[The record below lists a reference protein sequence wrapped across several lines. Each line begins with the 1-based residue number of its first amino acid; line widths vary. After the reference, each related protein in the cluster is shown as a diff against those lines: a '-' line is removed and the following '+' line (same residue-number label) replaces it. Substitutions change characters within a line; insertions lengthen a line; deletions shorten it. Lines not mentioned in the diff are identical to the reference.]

1 MMKFLLQLK
10 KLSNGAVIAGIG
22 VAVLL
27 LYFLFGALP
36 KGLPTFLIAVA
47 VGGPLIYLGIKS
59 YWQEHEI
66 QKLLQA
72 NAFLK
77 MSKRMAVISDIKK
90 SEENGVVKTTFTF
103 TELDPS
109 EEPYGPKREFTI
121 EGRCLYIDSMVIK
134 FEDKYIEKGDD
145 FKGKALCLIRRL
157 FSEKQRPDDGFP
169 IDPEGQTP
177 QACVSDNARFQQFQ
191 ETLWAEF
198 WKLAQDPEYA
208 HKKGVRA
215 THGSAPYMQL
225 EEGATYKLE
234 MRTTGELTIKR
245 Q

>member
-1 MMKFLLQLK
+1 MKYLLMLK
-10 KLSNGAVIAGIG
+10 NLSNGVIIAGIG

-27 LYFLFGALP
+27 LFFLFGSLP
-36 KGLPTFLIAVA
+36 DGFGSYLIAIA

-59 YWQEHEI
+59 YLQDHEI
-66 QKLLQA
+66 QRLLQA

-90 SEENGVVKTTFTF
+90 SEENGIVKTTFSF

-109 EEPYGPKREFTI
+109 EEPYGQKREFTI
-121 EGRCLYIDSMVIK
+121 EGCCLYIDSMVIK

-157 FSEKQRPDDGFP
+157 FSEKIRPDDGFP

-177 QACVSDNARFQQFQ
+177 EACVSDNSRFQQFQ
-191 ETLWAEF
+191 ENLWKEF
-198 WKLAQDPEYA
+198 WKLAQDPDYA

-215 THGSAPYMQL
+215 THGTAPYMQL

>member
-1 MMKFLLQLK
+1 MKFLFQLK
-10 KLSNGAVIAGIG
+10 NLPKGVLFAGIG

-27 LYFLFGALP
+27 LSILFDALP
-36 KGLPTFLIAVA
+36 KGFPTFFIAAA

-59 YWQEHEI
+59 YLQDREI
-66 QKLLQA
+66 QRLLQA

-77 MSKRMAVISDIKK
+77 MSKRMAIISDIKK
-90 SEENGVVKTTFTF
+90 TGENGSVKTSFTF

-109 EEPYGPKREFTI
+109 EEPYGEKREFTI
-121 EGRCLYIDSMVIK
+121 EGICLYIDSMVIK
-134 FEDKYIEKGDD
+134 FEDKYVEKGDD
-145 FKGKALCLIRRL
+145 FKGKALCLIRRI

-177 QACVSDNARFQQFQ
+177 PACVSENSRFQKFQ
-191 ETLWAEF
+191 DSLWQEF
-198 WKLAQDPEYA
+198 WKLAQEPEYA
-208 HKKGVRA
+208 SKKGVRA
-215 THGSAPYMQL
+215 AHGSAPYTQL

-245 Q
+245 L